1 MAVKYEDLEL
11 AYDFVNSGTFGDHS
25 ALLNRSTGQIY
36 WSSESG
42 DLDEISEE
50 MWESDDALEIPR
62 KEDLDLGNRLVFR
75 FVDSHA
81 PDDYGR
87 VRDMFNRRGAYARY
101 KEFLASKGLLEKWYA
116 YEADAQERA
125 LRDWAGENGV
135 KMT

>member
-11 AYDFVNSGTFGDHS
+11 AYDFVNSGPYGDHS

-50 MWESDDALEIPR
+50 MRESDDAVEIPH

-75 FVDSHA
+75 FVDSCA
-81 PDDYGR
+81 PDHYGR
-87 VRDMFNRRGAYARY
+87 VRDMFGSRGAYARY

-125 LRDWAGENGV
+125 LRDWAGESGIEV
-135 KMT
+135 T